1 MVNTNLRFE
10 NLQYIVMEGGGAR
23 GAAYLGAIQALEEKM
38 EERSRLDSSID
49 SYTLE
54 GGRKP
59 GLLDYFEVEN
69 NTPVIKGIAGSS
81 AGAITTFALGLGLN
95 SEEINEILQYPFAKF
110 LEEKDAGK
118 YRAIDEDG
126 NLAVGED
133 KKNDVTG
140 SKELSINKKFEF
152 LFDRDATQVGG
163 NLVKLGLRNL
173 YFTLGTKVV
182 FDGLGSNLN
191 QLIDLQNR
199 LANVTSSNNIPTFW
213 RGGLRFLLRTDN
225 SFLRKLGWQKLMNL
239 LLFKLILP
247 KVLKAPLKFDA
258 DNLTNLIAD
267 RGMFSGFSVREFFM
281 DMVIFAVIRDTQFQ
295 RGILKEFTTAEQAEL
310 KKELKTVTD
319 FKIGKRAGA
328 KLKEAIKGS
337 HATKFFDLISNITFI
352 QFKKISG
359 INFGMC
365 VSNLTSGFP
374 CYFGREWTPDFRVME
389 AVAGSMTIPPAIK
402 LLYNASNV
410 VKTDSKKVTIE
421 INGATKVFVDDNG
434 NFNLQDFYLYQHILK
449 IALAEQIRNDNN
461 IEDRAVVNVNNTID
475 VSAFLP
481 KLKDLVVGEVNRDP
495 EGDIKN
501 PDKTIALP
509 VIVGGNTYKVDFSLM
524 RFFYNATYK
533 GLLLD
538 GGYRNNIPYNF
549 FRMRNGNINTVFAI
563 KLDEHFPPTLLE
575 GIYNSIKNELAKAD
589 KDQMISY
596 YELAELEDPML
607 SAVIEQLGLVEKE
620 VKEAVR
626 TQVRLI
632 FNDYLEN
639 WESRAENEEDRQKR
653 KAVKKQVRNNDKAIR
668 RLSKSTLKQYKK
680 NRLTAPW
687 EQPVA
692 IFATAFDG
700 YSYGS
705 EKGQVRH
712 ISDHNHIL
720 PLYDYGIG
728 TFDFDMKKV
737 QPMIDLAQAMAREE
751 TLNFFK

>member
-38 EERSRLDSSID
+38 EERYNNEALID
-49 SYTLE
+49 RYTLE
-54 GGRKP
+54 GGRKH
-59 GLLDYFEVEN
+59 GLLDYFEVGV
-69 NTPVIKGIAGSS
+69 NTAVIKGIAGSS

-133 KKNDVTG
+133 KKNSVTRA
-140 SKELSINKKFEF
+140 KELSINKKFEF
-152 LFDRDATQVGG
+152 QFDRDSTRVGG
-163 NLVKLGLRNL
+163 DLVKLGLRNL

-191 QLIDLQNR
+191 QLFDLQNK
-199 LANVTSSNNIPTFW
+199 LANVTSSNNMSPFW
-213 RGGLRFLLRTDN
+213 RSTLQFLLRTDN
-225 SFLRKLGWQKLMNL
+225 SFLRKLGWQKLLNL

-258 DNLTNLIAD
+258 DNITNLIAD

-281 DMVIFAVIRDTQFQ
+281 DMVIYAVIRDTQFQ
-295 RGILKEFTTAEQAEL
+295 RGILKEFAPAEQEAL
-310 KKELKTVTD
+310 KKELKSVTG
-319 FKIGKRAGA
+319 FKIGERASAG
-328 KLKEAIKGS
+328 LKSKISGK
-337 HATKFFDLISNITFI
+337 HATKFFSLISDFSFK
-352 QFKKISG
+352 QFYKISG

-410 VKTDSKKVTIE
+410 VKTDSKKVMIE
-421 INGATKVFVDDNG
+421 IDGAVKEFVDNDG
-434 NFNLQDFYLYQHILK
+434 NFNLQDFYLYQHIVK
-449 IALAEQIRNDNN
+449 IALAEKIRNDGDLKKRSV
-461 IEDRAVVNVNNTID
+461 INVNNTID

-481 KLKDLVVGEVNRDP
+481 MLKSLVVG
-495 EGDIKN
+495 DIN
-501 PDKTIALP
+501 PDSQLFEDPDDKITIDVVA
-509 VIVGGNTYKVDFSLM
+509 GDKQYKVNYELL

-538 GGYRNNIPYNF
+538 GGYRNNIPFNF
-549 FRMRNGNINTVFAI
+549 FRMRNNNINTVFAI

-575 GIYNSIKNELAKAD
+575 GIYNNIKNELAKID
-589 KDQMISY
+589 KDQMITY
-596 YELAELEDPML
+596 YELSDLEDPML
-607 SAVIEQLGLVEKE
+607 SAVIEQLGLSEKS
-620 VKEAVR
+620 VKEAVKI
-626 TQVRLI
+626 QVRLI
-632 FNDYLEN
+632 FNEYLEN
-639 WESRAENEEDRQKR
+639 WERRAENENERQKR
-653 KAVKKQVRNNDKAIR
+653 KEIKKQVHKNDKAIR
-668 RLSKSTLKQYKK
+668 RLSKSTLKHYKK

-692 IFATAFDG
+692 IFTTAFDG

-705 EKGQVRH
+705 EKGQVRQ
-712 ISDHNHIL
+712 ISDHSHIL